1 MNVAI
6 LNPVFWPEVRRGSER
21 FAHELAV
28 ALGGRGHAVRIVAGH
43 GGRTERGVQDGVEV
57 VRVPRL
63 PERRLDRRLYEQH
76 LTHIPFTLR
85 ELRRRP
91 PDVAHA
97 LHATDAVAAL
107 RWGGPT
113 VFSYMGI
120 PHRAAIANRRLR
132 KELLAGALRAD
143 AVVVLS
149 EHAAAETRRWLGVDP
164 HVIAPPV
171 DLAAFAPG
179 DGRAPAPTVVCPAD
193 RGEPRKRVDLLVA
206 AVRRMDGVR
215 LILDRRGAGGHGISA
230 PFVELRDLDDR
241 GALAAAYREA
251 HVAALPSWGEAFGL
265 VLVESMAC
273 GTPSVGPTAELYDR
287 PGVGAAFDG
296 DDPAELAAVLERAM
310 NGADA
315 DACRERA
322 QDFSAER
329 CAAAYERLYDAA
341 SPLS

>member
-1 MNVAI
+1 VNLAI

-21 FAHELAV
+21 VAHELAT
-28 ALGGRGHAVRIVAGH
+28 ALAGRGHHVRIVAGH
-43 GGRTERGVQDGVEV
+43 RGRKSRSQEDGVEV

-76 LTHIPFTLR
+76 LTHIPFALA

-97 LHATDAVAAL
+97 LHATDAAAAL
-107 RWGGPT
+107 RWGGPV
-113 VFSYMGI
+113 VFSYMGV
-120 PHRAAIANRRLR
+120 PHRAGIANRRLR
-132 KELLAGALRAD
+132 KELLARALRAG

-149 EHAAAETRRWLGVDP
+149 EHAAAAMRRWLGVEP

-171 DLAAFAPG
+171 DLEAFRPG
-179 DGRAPAPTVVCPAD
+179 EGRAATTTVVCPAD
-193 RGEPRKRVDLLVA
+193 RAEPRKRVDLLVD

-215 LILDRRGAGGHGISA
+215 LVLDARGAAIDE

-241 GALAAAYREA
+241 TALAAAYREA

-265 VLVESMAC
+265 VQVEAMAC

-296 DDPAELAAVLERAM
+296 DDPAELAAALERAIAA
-310 NGADA
+310 ADPE
-315 DACRERA
+315 ACRTRA

-329 CAAAYERLYDAA
+329 CAAAHERLYDAIRR
-341 SPLS
+341 

>member
-1 MNVAI
+1 VNVAI
-6 LNPVFWPEVRRGSER
+6 CNPVFWPEVRRGSER
-21 FAHELAV
+21 FAHELGA
-28 ALGGRGHAVRIVAGH
+28 ALDARGHEVRIVAGH
-43 GGRTERGVQDGVEV
+43 RGRRVDRVEDGVAV
-57 VRVPRL
+57 ALLPRL
-63 PERRLDRRLYEQH
+63 PERRLERRLYEQH
-76 LTHIPFTLR
+76 LTHIPFTTR

-113 VFSYMGI
+113 VFSYMGV

-132 KELLAGALRAD
+132 KELLQRALRAN

-149 EHAAAETRRWLGVDP
+149 EHAAAGMRRWLGVDP

-171 DLAAFAPG
+171 DLAAFTPG
-179 DGRAPAPTVVCPAD
+179 DGRAPTPTVLCPAD
-193 RGEPRKRVDLLVA
+193 RSEPRKRVDLLID

-215 LILDRRGAGGHGISA
+215 LLLDRRGQAVDE

-241 GALAAAYREA
+241 AALAAAYREA

-287 PGVGAAFDG
+287 PGVGAVFAG
-296 DDPAELAAVLERAM
+296 DDPAELAATLERAM
-310 NGADA
+310 ADA
-315 DACRERA
+315 EPQACRARA
-322 QDFSAER
+322 QDFSAQG
-329 CAAAYERLYDAA
+329 CAAAYERLYGRARR
-341 SPLS
+341 

>member
-6 LNPVFWPEVRRGSER
+6 CNPVFWPEVRRGSER
-21 FAHELAV
+21 FAHELAT
-28 ALGGRGHAVRIVAGH
+28 ALLHRGHSAHILAAHR
-43 GGRTERGVQDGVEV
+43 GRRTTRVEDGVDV
-57 VRVPRL
+57 TLVPRL

-76 LTHIPFTLR
+76 LTHIPFATR

-113 VFSYMGI
+113 VFSYMGV
-120 PHRAAIANRRLR
+120 PHRVAIANRRLR
-132 KELLAGALRAD
+132 KELLQRALKAGAI
-143 AVVVLS
+143 VVLS
-149 EHAAAETRRWLGVDP
+149 EHAAQAMRRWLGVDP
-164 HVIAPPV
+164 QVIAPPV
-171 DLAAFAPG
+171 DLATFAPG
-179 DGRAPAPTVVCPAD
+179 DGRAPTTTVLCPAD
-193 RGEPRKRVDLLVA
+193 RSEPRKRVGLLVE

-215 LILDRRGAGGHGISA
+215 LVLDRRGPAIAA
-230 PFVELRDLDDR
+230 PFVELRGLDDR
-241 GALAAAYREA
+241 AALAAAYREA

-296 DDPAELAAVLERAM
+296 DDPAELAKALERAM
-310 NGADA
+310 AQADP
-315 DACRERA
+315 DACRARA

-329 CAAAYERLYDAA
+329 CAIAYERLYLQ
-341 SPLS
+341 SRR

>member
-1 MNVAI
+1 MNVAMC
-6 LNPVFWPEVRRGSER
+6 NPVFWPQVRRGSER
-21 FAHELAV
+21 FAHELAR
-28 ALGGRGHAVRIVAGH
+28 ALIARGHAARIVAGH
-43 GGRTERGVQDGVEV
+43 RGRPTERVEEGVPVTL
-57 VRVPRL
+57 VPRL

-76 LTHIPFTLR
+76 LTHIPFTTR

-113 VFSYMGI
+113 VFSYMGV
-120 PHRAAIANRRLR
+120 PHRVAVANRRLR
-132 KELLAGALRAD
+132 KELLARALRAD
-143 AVVVLS
+143 AVAVLS
-149 EHAAAETRRWLGVDP
+149 EHAAEAMRRWLGVDP
-164 HVIAPPV
+164 HVVPPPV

-179 DGRAPAPTVVCPAD
+179 DGRAATPTVVCPAD
-193 RGEPRKRVDLLVA
+193 RGEPRKRVDLLVE

-215 LILDRRGAGGHGISA
+215 LILDRRGPALA
-230 PFVELRDLDDR
+230 EPFVELRALDDR
-241 GALAAAYREA
+241 AALAAAYRDA

-287 PGVGAAFDG
+287 PGVGAAFAG
-296 DDPAELAAVLERAM
+296 DDPAELAATLERAM
-310 NGADA
+310 AQADPQ
-315 DACRERA
+315 ACRARA

-329 CAAAYERLYDAA
+329 CAAAYERLYEEARR
-341 SPLS
+341 

>member
-28 ALGGRGHAVRIVAGH
+28 ALGHDARIVAGH
-43 GGRTERGVQDGVEV
+43 RGRTRRTTLGGVAVTL
-57 VRVPRL
+57 VPRL
-63 PERRLDRRLYEQH
+63 PEGRLERRLYEQH
-76 LTHIPFTLR
+76 LTHIPFTAR

-113 VFSYMGI
+113 VFSYMGV
-120 PHRAAIANRRLR
+120 PHRAGIANRRLR
-132 KELLAGALRAD
+132 KELLARALGAD

-149 EHAAAETRRWLGVDP
+149 EHAAAAMRRWLGVDP

-179 DGRAPAPTVVCPAD
+179 DGRAATPTVICPAD
-193 RGEPRKRVDLLVA
+193 RGEPRKRVGLLIEAVA
-206 AVRRMDGVR
+206 RMDGVR
-215 LILDRRGAGGHGISA
+215 LILDRRGPAVDA
-230 PFVELRDLDDR
+230 AFVELRDLDDR

-265 VLVESMAC
+265 VLVEALAS
-273 GTPSVGPTAELYDR
+273 GTPSVGPTTELYDR
-287 PGVGAAFDG
+287 PGIGEAFAG
-296 DDPAELAAVLERAM
+296 DDPAELAAALRRAIDH
-310 NGADA
+310 ADPQ
-315 DACRERA
+315 ACRARA
-322 QDFSAER
+322 QDFSAQR
-329 CAAAYERLYDAA
+329 CAAAYERLYAA
-341 SPLS
+341 VRR